1 MYYVEN
7 YFLGNNTEWKLNNRI
22 TLTSG
27 NMSWKYVGI
36 HESNTKKQLFWQA
49 CPITQDLKVMINS
62 HSINSQSIK
71 TINLRLLCCTKQK
84 HIYLQKLITVFFCNF
99 HNWKIRNWISK
110 KFLKNKSSISV
121 IKLKHT
127 CIIYN
132 MQFYV
137 ILGFNHN
144 SVGNI
149 YVIPFLLSALSFFLS
164 LIMAN

>member
-1 MYYVEN
+1 MFKHFCLNYVEN

-62 HSINSQSIK
+62 RKALRQSIWDCYVVQNK
-71 TINLRLLCCTKQK
+71 NTLTYKNLYY
-84 HIYLQKLITVFFCNF
+84 HSFFFFCNF

-132 MQFYV
+132 T
-137 ILGFNHN
+137 
-144 SVGNI
+144 I
-149 YVIPFLLSALSFFLS
+149 YAS
-164 LIMAN
+164 LRYFRVQS